1 MKNRVQS
8 TARIPVQS
16 VKTELLVLKF
26 VEILVQST
34 ETPNHRNLKLCQRD
48 IAAPVQLQRLNQNAI
63 DQPVSAM
70 KVHQKDILKR
80 NVLTTSKV
88 NTTRFHQILVR
99 FLVRVQR
106 HLELIGRGLALLQ
119 RTTAT
124 LRSSEREIT
133 VYIMLRIDHQN
144 LQTMVIPGEDF
155 DHHHQIIEE
164 DTPGVHLQV
173 LLGVMSIDGRVDT
186 HPSDTVEN
194 DRLVQEEATGRLAL
208 GGVIALLAL
217 GEATVLLVQEGVT
230 DLLVQEEVIDLL
242 VQEELTD
249 HQALGGVI
257 VRLA

>member
-34 ETPNHRNLKLCQRD
+34 ETPNHQNLKLCQRD
-48 IAAPVQLQRLNQNAI
+48 IAAPVRLQRLNQNAI
-63 DQPVSAM
+63 DQPVSVM
-70 KVHQKDILKR
+70 KAHQKDILKR

-88 NTTRFHQILVR
+88 NTTRFHQILVL

-119 RTTAT
+119 HTTAT

-164 DTPGVHLQV
+164 DTPGVRLQV
-173 LLGVMSIDGRVDT
+173 LLGVMSIDGRADT
-186 HPSDTVEN
+186 RLSDTVEN
-194 DRLVQEEATGRLAL
+194 DRLVQE
-208 GGVIALLAL
+208 
-217 GEATVLLVQEGVT
+217 EATVLLVQEGVT